1 MIVTD
6 PHRLS
11 IAPAHVWRDTPMPD
25 GGPPLDGDAFMPIMA
40 NITFDEFLRGLNP
53 LHHIPVVG
61 TIYRAATGET
71 IPAPMRVL
79 GGAAFGGV
87 PGMLMTAAMVAVE
100 QFQPMDRMRLALNNQ
115 PDPFLS
121 APGGPNT
128 MLARTPAEALA
139 AYARWTGVPTQHT
152 ALA

>member
-1 MIVTD
+1 MIITD

-11 IAPAHVWRDTPMPD
+11 IAPAHVWHDTPMPD
-25 GGPPLDGDAFMPIMA
+25 GGPPLDGDAFMPIMSSMS
-40 NITFDEFLRGLNP
+40 FDEFLRGLNP

-79 GGAAFGGV
+79 GGALFGGV
-87 PGMLMTAAMVAVE
+87 PGMMMNAAMVAVE
-100 QFQPMDRMRLALNNQ
+100 AFQPMERMRLAMNNQ

-121 APGGPNT
+121 SPGGAPT

-139 AYARWTGVPTQHT
+139 AYARWTGAPTQHT